1 MNLELFEKID
11 PKRTSL
17 SPEVAVDLYD
27 VNDRKLKT
35 LGTARL
41 QIMHGNDKLI
51 QSFIVTTG
59 TPEQCIMGL
68 DGLKQHNFCFNC
80 GENTIF

>member
-1 MNLELFEKID
+1 MNIELFEKID
-11 PKRTSL
+11 PKGTSL

-41 QIMHGNDKLI
+41 QIIHGNDELV
-51 QSFIVTTG
+51 QDFIITTG
-59 TPEQCIMGL
+59 THEKCIVG
-68 DGLKQHNFCFNC
+68 
-80 GENTIF
+80 